1 MTTAIILAAGHGR
14 RMGGSTPKQVLESGG
29 VPVIVRSL
37 SVFDQ
42 SPEIDEILLVT
53 SHEYVNYCCDR
64 IVSGYGLR
72 KVRAVILGGRE
83 RYDSVYNALL
93 ACSNSDYVMIH
104 DGARPFITEDVI
116 RRVDAAVRRYGA
128 AAAGVPSKDTIKL
141 IDEDGFAAATPPR
154 DRVWQIQTPQAF
166 TYDLIRR
173 ANDLLRTRGDLD
185 GVTDDAMIV
194 EKSGLAR
201 VRLVEGSYGNIKITT
216 PEDLRRFEVRS

>member
-14 RMGGSTPKQVLESGG
+14 RMGGSTPKQFLEIGG

-166 TYDLIRR
+166 TYDLISPASGSWRVPTATSRSRHRR
-173 ANDLLRTRGDLD
+173 ISAGSRSGRNRSVHKGGD
-185 GVTDDAMIV
+185 A
-194 EKSGLAR
+194 AR
-201 VRLVEGSYGNIKITT
+201 SACGI
-216 PEDLRRFEVRS
+216 PAFFA